1 MNLFKNKK
9 GQRKKKHV
17 QRGTGEKKT
26 IFAADNQQS
35 RRFEARLAPRRCSIQ
50 NPPQK
55 YIMSGKTGK
64 TRFGATI
71 ETTTDQPTDRP
82 ALLGRRKHGT
92 EKLRTHKLG
101 GKTGY
106 GMKSSV

>member
-1 MNLFKNKK
+1 MLADVLMCWNKQVGTIDFCETNKKRYEDFLFKNKK

-50 NPPQK
+50 NSPPK
-55 YIMSGKTGK
+55 I
-64 TRFGATI
+64 
-71 ETTTDQPTDRP
+71 
-82 ALLGRRKHGT
+82 
-92 EKLRTHKLG
+92 
-101 GKTGY
+101 
-106 GMKSSV
+106 